1 MTKQTFT
8 ELVLSSEKTLCSI
21 SMSML
26 KNENDSKDA
35 VQAAILSAYEKL
47 STLKK
52 DEYFKTWL
60 VRILINVCNKQLN
73 SRKRVTEMQQNYNF
87 QSTIESSAENIE
99 VRLAVESLPMKIRQ
113 IIVLYYIEQFTTK
126 EISSILRIPKGTVM
140 SRLAKGRELLR
151 IELE

>member
-26 KNENDSKDA
+26 KDEYDSKDA
-35 VQAAILSAYEKL
+35 VQTAILTAYEKL

-73 SRKRVTEMQQNYNF
+73 SRRKVTEIKENESIQA
-87 QSTIESSAENIE
+87 SSAEKVE
-99 VRLAVESLPMKIRQ
+99 VRLAVENLPLKIRQ
-113 IIVLYYIEQFTTK
+113 IIVLYYMERFSTK
-126 EISSILRIPKGTVM
+126 EISMILKIPKGTVM

>member
-35 VQAAILSAYEKL
+35 VQTAILTAYEKL

-73 SRKRVTEMQQNYNF
+73 SRRKVTEIHENESIQA
-87 QSTIESSAENIE
+87 SSAEKVE
-99 VRLAVESLPMKIRQ
+99 VRLAVENLPLKIRQ
-113 IIVLYYIEQFTTK
+113 IIVLYYMEQFSTK
-126 EISSILRIPKGTVM
+126 EISAILKIPKGTVM